1 MNGWS
6 RRQEKDIPK
15 PSGKAVFAI
24 SLWSTEHD
32 LATQVTGPA
41 TYVACGSAERESP
54 TTYG

>member
-32 LATQVTGPA
+32 LATQVTGLA